1 MYNKY
6 FKKRLYEKYD
16 EYTMFKFRNLKLV
29 RQKEYKEEVIN
40 IPIDEAKEKA
50 IKEAENKLREK
61 LGEIDIID
69 KKVLN
74 SSTNNSKI
82 ELELFVSV
90 NESIGEIQEYEGR
103 EQIDTSESLQHT
115 NWSFTYDNT
124 IFRSYDIN

>member
-61 LGEIDIID
+61 IGEIDIID

-103 EQIDTSESLQHT
+103 EQIDTNESLQHT
-115 NWSFTYDNT
+115 N
-124 IFRSYDIN
+124 